1 MNTRYIIVLLLVF
14 VIGAGNIFA
23 RKKMKEGMYRG
34 VLTLRAEENA
44 ELPFTYEWKYENKKP
59 VMIIHNAE
67 ERIRVDE
74 IERNG
79 DSLIIRLP
87 VFDTE
92 FRCVASTEGLQGK
105 WVNHYRS
112 VQNEIPF
119 RSYSNQNY
127 RFFPSAGFITS
138 GINGKWQTT
147 FSPESENMSAAI
159 GVFKQ
164 VEGTD
169 IIYGTF
175 LTETGDYRYLEGIE
189 KDGKIYLSAFDGSH
203 AFLFIGEIY
212 GVAMRGQF
220 YSGMHWKELWMA
232 TKNEFATLKDAE
244 ELTSIKNPELPFE
257 LSLRSLSGNTV
268 SLTDAA
274 YKNKP
279 VIIQLMGSWCPNCMD
294 ESAYFSSL
302 YSKFNKQGLEI
313 IAVAFEKTNDEE
325 KVKAQLTRLTTKF
338 SISYPILVPLVSG
351 KDKASELLPRLSTIK
366 AFPTTLFLNK
376 QHQVIKIHTGFSGPA
391 TGEEYLQFKL
401 RTENLIKNLLEQ

>member
-1 MNTRYIIVLLLVF
+1 
-14 VIGAGNIFA
+14 
-23 RKKMKEGMYRG
+23 MYRG
-34 VLTLRAEENA
+34 VLSLRAEENA
-44 ELPFTYEWKYENKKP
+44 ELPFNYEWKYENKKP
-59 VMIIHNAE
+59 IMIIHNAE

-74 IERNG
+74 IERIG
-79 DSLIIRLP
+79 DSLIIKMP
-87 VFDTE
+87 MFDTE
-92 FRCVASTEGLQGK
+92 FRCVMSSDGLQGK
-105 WVNHYRS
+105 WVNHYRLA
-112 VQNEIPF
+112 QNEIPF
-119 RSYSNQNY
+119 RSYFNQNY

-147 FSPESENMSAAI
+147 FSPEAESMSAAV

-189 KDGKIYLSAFDGSH
+189 KEGKIYLSAFDGSH
-203 AFLFIGEIY
+203 AFLFVGEIY

-220 YSGMHWKELWMA
+220 YSGMHWKEYWMA

-257 LSLRSLSGNTV
+257 LSLRSLSGGTV
-268 SLTDAA
+268 SLSDAV

-302 YSKFNKQGLEI
+302 YAQYNKQGLEI
-313 IAVAFEKTNDEE
+313 IAIAFEKTNDEE
-325 KVKAQLTRLTTKF
+325 KVKAQLTRLKTKF
-338 SISYPILVPLVSG
+338 SIAYPILVPLVSG
-351 KDKASELLPRLSTIK
+351 KDKASELLPRLSSIK

-376 QHQVIKIHTGFSGPA
+376 QHQVVKIHTGFSGPA

>member
-1 MNTRYIIVLLLVF
+1 
-14 VIGAGNIFA
+14 
-23 RKKMKEGMYRG
+23 MKEGMYRG
-34 VLTLRAEENA
+34 VLSLRAEENA
-44 ELPFTYEWKYENKKP
+44 ELPFNYEWKYENKKP
-59 VMIIHNAE
+59 IMIIHNAE

-74 IERNG
+74 IERMG
-79 DSLIIRLP
+79 DSLIIKMP

-92 FRCVASTEGLQGK
+92 FRCVMSSDGLQGK
-105 WVNHYRS
+105 WVNHYRLA
-112 VQNEIPF
+112 QNEIPF
-119 RSYSNQNY
+119 RSYFNQNY

-147 FSPESENMSAAI
+147 FSPESESMSAAV

-189 KDGKIYLSAFDGSH
+189 KEGKIYLSAFDGSH
-203 AFLFIGEIY
+203 AFLFVGEIY

-220 YSGMHWKELWMA
+220 YSGMHWKEYWMA

-257 LSLRSLSGNTV
+257 LSLRSLSGGTV

-302 YSKFNKQGLEI
+302 HAQYNKQGLEI
-313 IAVAFEKTNDEE
+313 IAIAFEKTNDEE
-325 KVKAQLTRLTTKF
+325 KVKAQLTRLKTKF
-338 SISYPILVPLVSG
+338 SIAYPILVPLVSG
-351 KDKASELLPRLSTIK
+351 KDKASELLPRLSSIK

-376 QHQVIKIHTGFSGPA
+376 QHQVVKIHTGFSGPA

>member
-1 MNTRYIIVLLLVF
+1 LL
-14 VIGAGNIFA
+14 GTEKTFA

-34 VLTLRAEENA
+34 VLSLRAEENI
-44 ELPFTYEWKYENKKP
+44 ELPFNYEWKYENKTP
-59 VMIIHNAE
+59 IMIIHNAE

-74 IERNG
+74 IERKG
-79 DSLIIRLP
+79 DSLIIKLP

-92 FRCVASTEGLQGK
+92 FRCVMSSDGLQGK
-105 WVNHYRS
+105 WVNHYRA

-119 RSYSNQNY
+119 RSYFNQSY
-127 RFFPSAGFITS
+127 RFFPSAGFVTS
-138 GINGKWQTT
+138 SINGKWQTT

-175 LTETGDYRYLEGIE
+175 LTETGDYRYLEGIQ
-189 KDGKIYLSAFDGSH
+189 KDGKIYLSTFDGSH
-203 AFLFIGEIY
+203 AFLFIGELY

-220 YSGMHWKELWMA
+220 YSGMHWKENWMA
-232 TKNEFATLKDAE
+232 TKNEFASLKDAE

-257 LSLRSLSGNTV
+257 LSLRSLSGGTV
-268 SLTDAA
+268 SLKDAT

-302 YSKFNKQGLEI
+302 YAQYNKQGLEI
-313 IAVAFEKTNDEE
+313 IAIAFEKTNDEE
-325 KVKAQLTRLTTKF
+325 KVKAQLTRLKTKF
-338 SISYPILVPLVSG
+338 SIAYPILVPLVSG
-351 KDKASELLPRLSTIK
+351 KDKASELLPRLSSIK

-376 QHQVIKIHTGFSGPA
+376 QHQVVKIHTGFSGPA

>member
-1 MNTRYIIVLLLVF
+1 
-14 VIGAGNIFA
+14 
-23 RKKMKEGMYRG
+23 MKEGMYRG
-34 VLTLRAEENA
+34 VLSLRAEENA
-44 ELPFTYEWKYENKKP
+44 ELPFNYEWKYENKKP
-59 VMIIHNAE
+59 IMIIHNAE

-74 IERNG
+74 IERKG
-79 DSLIIRLP
+79 DSLIIKLP

-92 FRCVASTEGLQGK
+92 FRCVVSVDGLQGK

-112 VQNEIPF
+112 TQHEIPF
-119 RSYSNQNY
+119 RSYYNQNY
-127 RFFPSAGFITS
+127 RFFPSAGFVTS
-138 GINGKWQTT
+138 SINGKWQTT
-147 FSPESENMSAAI
+147 FSPESEAMSAAI

-175 LTETGDYRYLEGIE
+175 LTETGDYRFLEGIE
-189 KDGKIYLSAFDGSH
+189 KEGKIYLSAFDGSH
-203 AFLFIGEIY
+203 AFLFTGEIY

-257 LSLRSLSGNTV
+257 LSLRALSGGTV
-268 SLTDAA
+268 SLQDAA

-302 YSKFNKQGLEI
+302 YAQYNKQGLEI

-325 KVKAQLTRLTTKF
+325 KVKAQLSRLKTKF
-338 SISYPILVPLVSG
+338 SIAYPILVPLVSG
-351 KDKASELLPRLSTIK
+351 KDKASELLPRLSSIK

-376 QHQVIKIHTGFSGPA
+376 QHQVVKIHTGFSGPA
-391 TGEEYLQFKL
+391 TGEEYIQFKL